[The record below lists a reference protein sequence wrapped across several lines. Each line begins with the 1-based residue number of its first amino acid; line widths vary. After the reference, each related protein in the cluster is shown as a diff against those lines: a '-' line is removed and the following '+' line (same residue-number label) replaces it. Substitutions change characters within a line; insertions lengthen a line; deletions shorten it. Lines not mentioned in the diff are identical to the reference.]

1 MKQLFLSVLC
11 TLITILPGTATAR
24 ELPAAVNGFSSTRL
38 ERLDAGIQQA
48 ISEQQIAG
56 AVALVQR
63 RGEVVYLKAFGKADN
78 PAGQAMQTDTLFR
91 IASMTKPITST
102 AVMMLF
108 EEGRFL
114 LDDPVGKYLPEFDRE
129 MQVVE
134 KTDDGYSLVPATKPI
149 TIRHL
154 LTHTSG
160 ISYRFIAQPPLDK
173 YYADADVN
181 DGLGDGKQ
189 DLATA
194 IPTLAGLP
202 LAHQPGEGWT
212 YGLSTDVLGRL
223 VEVLSGESLDVFFA
237 ERIFAPLG
245 MKDSYFAALPGE
257 RGRISAVFRKN
268 ASGRLERISPG
279 MQVDG
284 STEFLVEHTADSN
297 RRYLS
302 GGGGLISSA
311 QDYARFAQ
319 MILNGGVLDDTRL
332 LGRKTVELMTRDQV
346 GRLGVSSFG
355 GLGFSLGFSTDGGP
369 AVSGN
374 IGSANVLGW
383 SGFFNTVFWIDP
395 EEELVAVLMTQR
407 YPYGIELL
415 QKFRVLV
422 YQALVD

>member
-1 MKQLFLSVLC
+1 MKQLFLGVLC
-11 TLITILPGTATAR
+11 ALIAVLPGTATAR
-24 ELPAAVNGFSSTRL
+24 ELPAADAGFSSTRL

-63 RGEVVYLKAFGKADN
+63 RGDVVYLKAFGKADN
-78 PAGQAMQTDTLFR
+78 LAGQAMQTDTLFR

-129 MQVVE
+129 MQVVR
-134 KTDDGYSLVPATKPI
+134 KTDDGYTLVPATGPI

-160 ISYRFIAQPPLDK
+160 ISYRFLAQPPLDK

-181 DGLGDGKQ
+181 DGLGGARQ
-189 DLATA
+189 DLAA
-194 IPTLAGLP
+194 SIATLAGLP
-202 LAHQPGEGWT
+202 LAHQPGAGMT

-223 VEVLSGESLDVFFA
+223 VEVLSGKSLDVFFA
-237 ERIFAPLG
+237 ERIFAPLK
-245 MKDSYFAALPGE
+245 MKDSYFGVPPGE
-257 RGRISAVFRKN
+257 QGRISTVYRKN
-268 ASGRLERISPG
+268 DSGRLEKIPPG
-279 MQVDG
+279 VQVDG
-284 STEFLVEHTADSN
+284 ATVFSVDHAAGSN
-297 RRYLS
+297 SHYLS
-302 GGGGLISSA
+302 GGAGLISSE
-311 QDYARFAQ
+311 QDYARFTQ
-319 MILNGGVLDDTRL
+319 MIFNGGELDGARL
-332 LGRKTVELMTRDQV
+332 LGRKTVELMSRDQL

-355 GLGFSLGFSTDGGP
+355 GLGFSLGFSVDGGP

-374 IGSANVLGW
+374 IGSADVLSWG
-383 SGFFNTVFWIDP
+383 GFYNTVFWIDP
-395 EEELVAVLMTQR
+395 EEQLVAVLMTQH
-407 YPYGIELL
+407 YPYGVGLL

-422 YQALVD
+422 YQALLD